1 MTGTVIIILTNFE
14 RAADWAP
21 ALHCCSQTAE
31 VAARTWDQHLDM
43 DLDTTSMQFILQP
56 TAVVNMIVK
65 VDSTFTVYCN
75 IFVSQYD
82 R

>member
-14 RAADWAP
+14 RAADWG
-21 ALHCCSQTAE
+21 LGCSQTAE
-31 VAARTWDQHLDM
+31 VAARTWDQQLDM

>member
-14 RAADWAP
+14 RAAD
-21 ALHCCSQTAE
+21 LGLGCCSQTAE
-31 VAARTWDQHLDM
+31 VAARTWDQQLDM